1 MKTTFIY
8 ALLSLV
14 LLGFG
19 NEAFAQTSGKF
30 YTFSTGKKVR
40 KVKVQ
45 YESAKDRLT
54 LSGGVKQQMGRR
66 RIKGKYTFKYKVY
79 DGKRKTMFLLEGGDW
94 LFANISRPSSK
105 EVNGTKVTYKEAKHG
120 DVVYLSTDKNKAKA
134 MTKEK
139 AIQLFEDAFSDIER
153 VYNAK
158 KMERVAKTQ
167 LPKEQMKDPKLLKIS
182 LAAAERFM
190 RSQGWKETLK
200 GGYIFDKKWNIIRN
214 KYSGI
219 VVARS
224 IRVVGLVT
232 RGSKCFFTY
241 FFIRQKRSTGN
252 KFDEDRTVCRGSS
265 GIDQITCDKLTNKLR
280 K

>member
-40 KVKVQ
+40 KVKLQ

-54 LSGGVKQQMGRR
+54 LSGGLKQQMRRR
-66 RIKGKYTFKYKVY
+66 RINKKYTFKYKKY
-79 DGKRKTMFLLEGGDW
+79 DGNSYTMFLLDGGDW
-94 LFANISRPSSK
+94 LLTRK
-105 EVNGTKVTYKEAKHG
+105 VNLYKVDGPKVTYQAKYG
-120 DVVYLSTDKNKAKA
+120 DVVYLSTDKAKAKA

-139 AIQLFEDAFSDIER
+139 AIQLFEDAFSNVKQKYI
-153 VYNAK
+153 AK
-158 KMERVAKTQ
+158 KMAEVAKTQ